1 MVVLDCEVAGF
12 PKFHVLE
19 QSFALLSKITFAH
32 CTRAIKNSPVHARG
46 SNQQQQ
52 ALKIWREKRI
62 KNFQG
67 VSECWFCFSVYFV
80 CQLSFLLDLDGFVSF
95 WWFAPLAVSFFSSY
109 RTRTESHCEVL
120 PNVITYGAVAKVCN
134 SARLQTCSLAG
145 SCRTF
150 CKSLVFKLLQYDER
164 Q

>member
-12 PKFHVLE
+12 PKFHMME

-67 VSECWFCFSVYFV
+67 VSECWFWLFGIFCMSVE
-80 CQLSFLLDLDGFVSF
+80 FL
-95 WWFAPLAVSFFSSY
+95 A
-109 RTRTESHCEVL
+109 
-120 PNVITYGAVAKVCN
+120 
-134 SARLQTCSLAG
+134 
-145 SCRTF
+145 
-150 CKSLVFKLLQYDER
+150 
-164 Q
+164 

>member
-1 MVVLDCEVAGF
+1 MVVLFCEVAGF
-12 PKFHVLE
+12 LKFHMLE
-19 QSFALLSKITFAH
+19 QSFALLSKITFEH
-32 CTRAIKNSPVHARG
+32 CTRAIKNSSVHARG

-62 KNFQG
+62 KDFEG
-67 VSECWFCFSVYFV
+67 VSECWFCFSVLF
-80 CQLSFLLDLDGFVSF
+80 CMSFEFLDLDSFVSF
-95 WWFAPLAVSFFSSY
+95 WWFAPLAVSFFPSY

-145 SCRTF
+145 SCRTL
-150 CKSLVFKLLQYDER
+150 CKSLVF
-164 Q
+164 